1 MRCIDEARECDV
13 LLFVSRKDEQAC
25 DALIEAGAELAA
37 RRQVLLVSPD
47 AWAFPHR
54 PRSFSTLADATAGIV
69 AVQAGEAG
77 TNSP

>member
-1 MRCIDEARECDV
+1 M
-13 LLFVSRKDEQAC
+13 LLFVRRKDEQAC
-25 DALIEAGAELAA
+25 DALIETGAELAA
-37 RRQVLLVSPD
+37 RRPVSPD